1 MSLDIAGMWE
11 SIAIR
16 SMWLACPVLAA
27 CPSLG
32 AEEPMLRY
40 RGQYT
45 YGHEVNTFCPDIN
58 SQCYWVASDTPD
70 AVRATLKKLQPLE
83 TVSPYTPL
91 CIVIE
96 GRIDRETARS
106 GFAADYDG
114 LITVDRVF
122 GRCDETAILTQ
133 GDLQHHRWILE
144 SINGVPLDLDERED
158 MIPELDFGERMT
170 VTGNT
175 GCNRLSGRAS
185 LKEQYFLIEHLAS
198 TRRLCAPPRDT
209 IERTLM
215 QVVGD
220 ESVIQIDS
228 DRNLILKSKPAQ
240 LRFRLRDW
248 VQ

>member
-1 MSLDIAGMWE
+1 MCK

-16 SMWLACPVLAA
+16 CMWLAGPALAA
-27 CPSLG
+27 CSSLG
-32 AEEPMLRY
+32 AKEPMLRY

-58 SQCYWVASDTPD
+58 SQCYWVDRDTPA
-70 AVRATLKKLQPLE
+70 AVRATLKEIRPLE
-83 TVSPYTPL
+83 TVSPFTPV

-114 LITVDRVF
+114 LITVGRVF
-122 GRCDETAILTQ
+122 GPCDDTNIVTQ

-144 SINGVPLDLDERED
+144 SINGVPLDLGEPAG
-158 MIPELDFGERMT
+158 MMPELDFGERMT

-175 GCNRLSGRAS
+175 GCNRISGQATLR
-185 LKEQYFLIEHLAS
+185 EQYFLIEHLAF
-198 TRRLCAPPRDT
+198 TRRTCAPQRDT
-209 IERTLM
+209 IERTLL

-220 ESVIQIDS
+220 ESVIRIDRE
-228 DRNLILKSKPAQ
+228 RNLILESDQAL